1 MIVSSR
7 TPEGESGRC
16 PICDL
21 QIVIEPS
28 SLLGDATCPN
38 CGRLFWFTRLPDE
51 VHALNT
57 VADRVLLRLAD
68 YLGRRR
74 LRSTAQRRT
83 LAHLVTVMA
92 SPFSSEQLIAATRR
106 WSGDRTISPATVY
119 RTLGEFVDAGILT
132 YSSEAGD
139 LPYTLA

>member
-1 MIVSSR
+1 
-7 TPEGESGRC
+7 
-16 PICDL
+16 
-21 QIVIEPS
+21 
-28 SLLGDATCPN
+28 
-38 CGRLFWFTRLPDE
+38 
-51 VHALNT
+51 
-57 VADRVLLRLAD
+57 
-68 YLGRRR
+68 
-74 LRSTAQRRT
+74 
-83 LAHLVTVMA
+83 MA